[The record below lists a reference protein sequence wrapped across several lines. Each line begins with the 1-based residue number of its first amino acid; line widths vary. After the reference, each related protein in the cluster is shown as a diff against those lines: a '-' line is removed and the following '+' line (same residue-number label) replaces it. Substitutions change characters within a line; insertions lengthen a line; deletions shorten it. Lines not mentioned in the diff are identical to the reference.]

1 MRRLLPIVAAA
12 ALVASGEVCAAEPVT
27 TPVEL
32 RHDLRLELPVTAV
45 LAAAVVGVGVV
56 RHDLE
61 PSRCRWCDGPEG
73 SGEVN
78 AVDDWFRTALRR
90 RDARPANFT
99 SHVLA
104 FGAAPASAV
113 GLTALAAAA
122 DGRGDETLVD
132 AVAIAEGGL
141 GAILVAEIVQS
152 VTLRTRPYVHA
163 MADEDARAAE
173 IVKRGAFHSFPSGH
187 VATVFGVASAAGVVA
202 SKRGY
207 RLAPLVWTA
216 GLMLGV
222 ATAYTRIAADRH
234 WFTDTLAGAA
244 IGVAVGGGVPL
255 LFHRAV
261 RPGAR
266 AGLFERARLAVAP
279 LPQGQIVS
287 VNWSF

>member
-1 MRRLLPIVAAA
+1 VAAAA
-12 ALVASGEVCAAEPVT
+12 ALVATGEARAAEPVT
-27 TPVEL
+27 KPVEL
-32 RHDLRLELPVTAV
+32 RHDLRLELPVTAG
-45 LAAAVVGVGVV
+45 LAAAVVGVSLV
-56 RHDLE
+56 RDDLE

-78 AVDDWFRTALRR
+78 AVDDWFRSALRR
-90 RDARPANFT
+90 RDTRPANLM
-99 SHVLA
+99 SHILA
-104 FGAAPASAV
+104 LGAAPAGAV

-122 DGRGDETLVD
+122 DGRGDEMLVD
-132 AVAIAEGGL
+132 AVAIAEGTL
-141 GAILVAEIVQS
+141 GAVLVAEIVQS

-163 MADEDARAAE
+163 MADEDVRAAE
-173 IVKRGAFHSFPSGH
+173 IATTGAFHSFPSAH
-187 VATVFGVASAAGVVA
+187 VVTAFGLASAAGVVA

-255 LFHRAV
+255 LFHRPV

-266 AGLFERARLAVAP
+266 AGLLDRARLAVAP
-279 LPQGQIVS
+279 LPRGQMVS
-287 VNWSF
+287 VSWAF